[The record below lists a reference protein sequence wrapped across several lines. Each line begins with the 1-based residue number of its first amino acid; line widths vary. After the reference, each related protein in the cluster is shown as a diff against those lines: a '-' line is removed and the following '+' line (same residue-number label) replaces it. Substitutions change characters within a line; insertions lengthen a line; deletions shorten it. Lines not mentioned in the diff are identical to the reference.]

1 MKATFL
7 IQEWTLAMKS
17 SEKFKKDTVVWGY
30 FTQKSQF
37 FGGFFTIS
45 PEVLE

>member
-1 MKATFL
+1 MLT
-7 IQEWTLAMKS
+7 IPVYI
-17 SEKFKKDTVVWGY
+17 TVVWGY
-30 FTQKSQF
+30 FTQKSQI